1 MASLFRNAVAMCP
14 PNFFKVAYKINPWMG
29 GTVDT
34 QLAHKQW
41 NSLKTA
47 IEKCGVTV
55 KTIEPD
61 SSVPDMVF
69 CCNSG
74 LVYHNKV
81 YLAHF
86 RYPERQAERKFYE
99 AWYRKNGFEVFGD
112 TEYYFEAGGDCT
124 FTNKDTL
131 FAGYGF
137 RSQKEVYDKIQK
149 LGDFKIVRCEL
160 VYDKYYHMDT
170 CFCYLG
176 SNLAL
181 WYPKAFS
188 EDSQQRMKKEIDLI
202 EVTEKDAERF
212 VCNSIAFGK
221 TVIVPKGCDDIK
233 PVLEKRGYEVVYVD
247 LSEFLKG
254 GGACQC
260 LVLKI

>member
-1 MASLFRNAVAMCP
+1 MATLFRNAVAMCS
-14 PNFFKVAYKINPWMG
+14 PNFYKVAYKINPWMG
-29 GTVDT
+29 GTVDS
-34 QLAHKQW
+34 QLAQKQW
-41 NSLKTA
+41 NALKSA

-55 KTIEPD
+55 HTMESD
-61 SSVPDMVF
+61 ASVPDLVF

-74 LVYHNKV
+74 LVYRDKV

-86 RYPERQAERKFYE
+86 RHPERQMERKFNE
-99 AWYRKNGFEVFGD
+99 IWYKKHNFEIYGD
-112 TEYYFEAGGDCT
+112 TKYYFEAGGDCT

-137 RSQKEVYDKIQK
+137 RTQKEVYDKIQE

-160 VYDKYYHMDT
+160 INDRYYHLDT

-176 SNLAL
+176 SNLGL
-181 WYPKAFS
+181 WYPQAFS
-188 EDSQQRMKKEIDLI
+188 EDSRRRMKNEIELI
-202 EVTEKDAERF
+202 DVTDRDAEHF

-233 PVLEKRGYEVVYVD
+233 PVLEKRGYEIIYVD

-260 LVLKI
+260 LILKM